1 MSHRIFITQSLTAT
15 LFICMISAFFEV
27 PLRAETS
34 GESKEMQAVMWRS
47 PSPGDVRLGGEIGR
61 RIQVTIENNI
71 LQLDIERDFLSPF
84 RKRDKKDGYVGLGK
98 LLDSIVRLAA
108 HTQDRRLI
116 ELRTRITSEIR
127 SLQEEDGYVGLMEPG
142 SRMWSLWDIHEMSY
156 LVYALAA
163 DHHFFANK
171 DSLNCARALA
181 DYIIRNWEAHPDN
194 KPGGGQITVY
204 MAVTGLENA
213 FLLLA
218 SETGETKYR
227 DFVVN
232 FRKLP
237 EWDARIVLGRHGPI
251 EGHIYAYLCRS
262 IAQLRLSDQQP
273 DPRLWQAS
281 RQALDFL
288 LHGEGLVITGECGDH
303 ECWHDTQTGT
313 INLGETCATAY
324 LIRFLDELIRREGR
338 SLYGDVMERAVYNGL
353 FAAQSP
359 DGRRIRYYTPFDG
372 PRQYFPSDTYCCPNN
387 YRRIVAELPTM
398 VAYATPRGVA
408 INLYTTS
415 ESKLTLPSGRSLTVK
430 QQTRYPHDGQIT
442 IKLALEQPEEF
453 EIRLRI
459 PKFCEEASIRLPGAD
474 QYSKVNG
481 GDWAILKRVW
491 RSDDEIILNL
501 PLKLRLVKGRRAQAG
516 RVAIMYGPLVFCL
529 NRKTHE
535 TLKDVDLRLLT
546 INPQTLEGPIPDD
559 SVHPDGLACRVKA
572 WSPGAWYPHAEPAYT
587 LVLTEFPD
595 PAGEAIYF
603 HVPNPNDDMFS
614 EDELIVPQTVR

>member
-1 MSHRIFITQSLTAT
+1 MLCRDSDMRSLAIVILASVITMTGSLAW
-15 LFICMISAFFEV
+15 
-27 PLRAETS
+27 AETS
-34 GESKEMQAVMWRS
+34 DDPAHASGRAWRGVV
-47 PSPGDVRLGGEIGR
+47 PSDIHLEGEIGR

-71 LQLDIERDFLSPF
+71 LNLDIERDFLEPF

-98 LLDSIVRLAA
+98 HLDSIVRFAA
-108 HTQDRRLI
+108 HTRDPRLV
-116 ELRTRITSEIR
+116 ELKAMITSEIKK
-127 SLQEEDGYVGLMEPG
+127 LQERDGYIGLMEPN

-156 LVYALAA
+156 LVYALAS

-181 DYIIRNWEAHPDN
+181 DYIIRNWEAQPDN

-213 FLLLA
+213 FLLLSA
-218 SETGETKYR
+218 ETGDEKYR
-227 DFVVN
+227 AFVTD

-237 EWDARIVLGRHGPI
+237 EWEARIVLGRHSPI

-262 IAQLRLSDQQP
+262 IAQLRLNDIQP
-273 DPRLWQAS
+273 DARLWRAS

-303 ECWHDTQTGT
+303 ECWHDTQAGT

-324 LIRFLDELIRREGR
+324 LIRFLDEMIRREGR
-338 SLYGDVMERAVYNGL
+338 SLYGDLMERAIYNGL

-372 PRQYFPSDTYCCPNN
+372 PRQYFSSDTYCCPNN

-398 VAYATPRGVA
+398 AAYATPEGVA
-408 INLYTTS
+408 INLYTPC
-415 ESKLTLPSGRSLTVK
+415 EMKLPMPSGRTVILR
-430 QQTRYPHDGQIT
+430 QDTRYPHDGKIAIT
-442 IKLALEQPEEF
+442 LRPEQPEVF
-453 EIRLRI
+453 EVRLRI
-459 PKFCEEASIRLPGAD
+459 PRFCNEAAIRLPGQEQAI
-474 QYSKVNG
+474 KVKG
-481 GDWAILKRVW
+481 GDWAVLQ
-491 RSDDEIILNL
+491 RSWNSGDQIVLDL
-501 PLKLRLVKGRRAQAG
+501 PLELRFVKGRRAQVG

-529 NRKTHE
+529 NRKKHE
-535 TLKDVDLRLLT
+535 GLNDVDLRLLT

-559 SVHPDGLACRVKA
+559 SVHPDGLACRIKA

-587 LVLTEFPD
+587 LTLTEFPD
-595 PAGEAIYF
+595 PDGEAIYF
-603 HVPNPNDDMFS
+603 HVPNPIDPAFR
-614 EDELIVPQTVR
+614 EDELVTPSTGK